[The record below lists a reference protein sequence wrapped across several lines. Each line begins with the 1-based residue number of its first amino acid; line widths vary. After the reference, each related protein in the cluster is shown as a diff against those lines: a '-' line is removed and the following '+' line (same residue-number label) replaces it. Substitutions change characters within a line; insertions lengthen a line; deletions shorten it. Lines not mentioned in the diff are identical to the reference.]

1 MNISA
6 IGTQPVDPPFVV
18 SIRPLVSVP
27 TAFCPGLKRACEG
40 WSSGWRAANSLS
52 YPGACLT
59 LPSRAETTSAKL
71 TPEGELEGTL
81 QVAFSGQ
88 EALSRRLESYDEDET
103 GRRNTLEDEIKEWL
117 PTGANVEI
125 KKAEPWESS
134 DEDFRVECTFTV
146 PNFATV
152 SGHRMLF
159 PLAIFQSPRTN
170 PFKSEKRKYPI
181 YFDYA
186 YQVEDKITWTLPD
199 GFQVE
204 GLPSG
209 YSYQNNYI
217 NYKTSIAPA
226 GAGLIF
232 QRSKSMN
239 GFIFDAGSYTIIKAA
254 FEQMISND
262 NKQVVL
268 RHSEPKS

>member
-1 MNISA
+1 M
-6 IGTQPVDPPFVV
+6 
-18 SIRPLVSVP
+18 
-27 TAFCPGLKRACEG
+27 
-40 WSSGWRAANSLS
+40 
-52 YPGACLT
+52 
-59 LPSRAETTSAKL
+59 
-71 TPEGELEGTL
+71 EGTL
-81 QVAFSGQ
+81 QLAFTAQ
-88 EALSRRLESYDEDET
+88 EALSHRLEYYDEDET
-103 GRRNTLEDEIKEWL
+103 GRRKALEDEIKAWL
-117 PTGANVEI
+117 PEGAKVDI

-134 DEDFRVECTFTV
+134 DQDFRVECTFTV

-159 PLAIFQSPRTN
+159 PPAIFQAPRTN

-186 YQVEDKITWTLPD
+186 YQVEDKIAWTLPD

-209 YSYQNNYI
+209 YSYQTNYI
-217 NYKTSIAPA
+217 SYKTSIAPDRT
-226 GAGLIF
+226 GLIF
-232 QRSKSMN
+232 QRIKSMN

-254 FEQMISND
+254 FEQIVGND

-268 RHSEPKS
+268 RQSTSNH